1 MTADFG
7 TFVFKNPAKYKI
19 CPDINYT
26 LITKTVTRTFP
37 SSKWSVPGSTL
48 KKYHKIRDQ

>member
-1 MTADFG
+1 MTADFS
-7 TFVFKNPAKYKI
+7 TFVSKNPARYKT

>member
-26 LITKTVTRTFP
+26 LTVTRTFP